1 MAADAYE
8 ERTVTQALPWL
19 TASEIAAAYA
29 DRRLSPVELIQAL
42 LDQIAAHNP
51 RIGAFINVD
60 AENALDAA
68 RQAEKDILAGR
79 LIGPLH
85 GVPLGCKDNIDIVGQ
100 ATTCHS
106 KILLDN
112 VAGADA
118 RVISNLRAAGAIM
131 LGKQALHEFAFG
143 GPCDELPFPYARHP
157 WNIAY
162 HPGGSSSGSGAALA
176 AGLVPL
182 SLGTDAGGSIR
193 NPAGT
198 CGIVGLKPTY
208 GLLSL
213 HGVFPVSFTLDHV
226 GPMARSVADVALM
239 LDALAGPNT
248 AGPGSGSF
256 AIPSFAADLDRGVRG
271 LRIGFVRHFHEANMV
286 ADPEVGAALDVVAR
300 VLEREGAHVRDVRLP
315 RLQEL
320 AGVQRIILLAETW
333 AVHRKWLRERPG
345 DYTTP
350 TRRKVMPGAFLSA
363 GDYLHAQQCRA
374 QMIDA
379 VDDVFRDVDVLLTTS
394 GMDPPSRIDDSAE
407 LARTYPRQGRS
418 PFNLTGHPAL
428 AMMSG
433 LAQSGLPLS
442 VQFVGRAFDELTLL
456 RVAAAYERVTR
467 WDSVRPPING
477 AAKSEE
483 SSTVTGKIGD

>member
-1 MAADAYE
+1 VKHDP
-8 ERTVTQALPWL
+8 LWL

-29 DRRLSPVELIQAL
+29 AHELSPVELVQAL
-42 LDQIAAHNP
+42 LDQIGACNSQ
-51 RIGAFINVD
+51 IGAFINVD
-60 AENALDAA
+60 ADGALDAA
-68 RQAEKDILAGR
+68 RRAEKDIVAGR
-79 LIGPLH
+79 YRGPLH
-85 GVPLGCKDNIDIVGQ
+85 GIPFGLKDNIDVAGQ
-100 ATTCHS
+100 VTSCHS
-106 KILLDN
+106 KILLNN
-112 VAGADA
+112 VARDDA
-118 RVISNLRAAGAIM
+118 GVIGNLRAAGAFP

-157 WNIAY
+157 WNTAY

-176 AGLVPL
+176 AGFVPL
-182 SLGTDAGGSIR
+182 SVGTDAGGSIR
-193 NPAGT
+193 NPAGN
-198 CGIVGLKPTY
+198 CGVVGLKPTY

-239 LDALAGPNT
+239 LDAMAGRHAT
-248 AGPGSGSF
+248 GPGNGSYAIRSF
-256 AIPSFAADLDRGVRG
+256 ADDLSRGVRG
-271 LRIGFVRHFHEANMV
+271 LRVGFVRHFHHDDMV
-286 ADPEVGAALDVVAR
+286 AAPEVGAALEEVAR
-300 VLEREGAHVRDVRLP
+300 VLEREGATVSDVRLP
-315 RLQEL
+315 RLQEM
-320 AGVQRIILLAETW
+320 AGVQRVILLAETW
-333 AVHRKWLRERPG
+333 AVHAKWLRERPQ

-363 GDYLHAQQCRA
+363 GDYIHAQQCRA

-394 GMDPPSRIDDSAE
+394 GMDAPFRIDDAAG

-433 LAQSGLPLS
+433 LSKSGLPLS
-442 VQFVGRAFDELTLL
+442 VQFVGRAFDEATLL

-467 WDSVRPPING
+467 WSTVRPPING
-477 AAKSEE
+477 ATNVNKHRSQALPQ
-483 SSTVTGKIGD
+483 GNPAIA